1 MDAMPKNYRF
11 TVKIGDRTVQI
22 NQSGK
27 TRFLAQKHLSR
38 VLEESH
44 LPPFEIIPDDTQLM
58 MVTFTYSMVV
68 EAANEDEAGVVAYQK
83 LDRMLTDGSL
93 SAASFSCFDE
103 IVRM

>member
-1 MDAMPKNYRF
+1 MDAMPKSYRF

-22 NQSGK
+22 SQSGK
-27 TRFLAQKHLSR
+27 TRFLAQKQLSR

-58 MVTFTYSMVV
+58 MVTFTYSMIV
-68 EAANEDEAGVVAYQK
+68 EADNEDEASVTAYEK
-83 LDRMLTDGSL
+83 LDKMLTDGSL
-93 SAASFSCFDE
+93 GAASFACYDK